1 MIREQHLTR
10 RDQFSSVY
18 ARGKSWAN
26 QVLVMKALP
35 NELKLS
41 RFGFSI
47 NRRVGKAVVRNRLKR
62 RLRECVQSVIWKPG
76 WDVVFIA
83 RSAASATDYR
93 RLKESVAQLNRRA
106 RLNEAG

>member
-1 MIREQHLTR
+1 M
-10 RDQFSSVY
+10 VY

-26 QVLVMKALP
+26 EVLVMKAFP

-62 RLRECVQSVIWKPG
+62 RLRECVQSVSWKPG
-76 WDVVFIA
+76 WDVVFVA
-83 RSAASATDYR
+83 RSTASAVDYH
-93 RLKESVAQLNRRA
+93 RLQGSVEQLNRRA
-106 RLNEAG
+106 RLMEAE